1 MLAGV
6 TARSPSFVDVFLT
19 WSRTEPGVTAVLKRG
34 AADSGWTEV
43 GRTAGTE
50 LPIQGLNPERAY
62 TVAAAA
68 VLDDGGLVE
77 EDEWETV
84 RVAPLADQGTPALPA
99 TPTAF
104 AVSQD
109 GASLS
114 FRWDAATDGVTAC
127 HEIRVGATWEDGI
140 RVAAGIAGTS
150 HTGAWSASGAQTFH
164 QKAVDRQDRTCRAAA
179 TATLTVEPLDDH
191 VTEDT
196 SDEGSGG
203 WTGPITNLEPDAGA
217 LRLARLP
224 EHFGAVAAPFGSFAN
239 VPCFAKYWP
248 EGVYETPPFAA
259 GQVEK
264 QRVELDLGVEQPVDA
279 ALPFSAVRRPALG
292 ARRRRDGDLV
302 QLGTRGFAS
311 RNSWRVTPLLP
322 PDMTV
327 EIDTSQTAAG
337 PWDGRRPY
345 LPGTYA
351 FWRCRLRVTVRG
363 DGLRFVRIP
372 RLVIRRRK
380 FNRKLEGEV
389 IVGPDDPVVVVFPEP
404 FQNVPKV
411 TAHLLGYPGSVE
423 IVAVTP
429 THVTLQP
436 GAAVFAEDPA
446 TFAPTIHWQ
455 AMGT

>member
-1 MLAGV
+1 MPDANL
-6 TARSPSFVDVFLT
+6 RSIDVQLS
-19 WSRTEPGVTAVLKRG
+19 WSSEEPGTTAVLKREAG
-34 AADSGWTEV
+34 DSGWTEI
-43 GRTAGTE
+43 GRTGDSE
-50 LPIQGLNPERAY
+50 LTARGLNPERAY
-62 TVAAAA
+62 MFAATAI
-68 VLDDGGLVE
+68 LDDGAFAPE
-77 EDEWETV
+77 HEWETV
-84 RVAPLADQGTPALPA
+84 RVAPLADQGTPALPT
-99 TPTAF
+99 TPTGF

-109 GASLS
+109 GATLS
-114 FRWDAATDGVTAC
+114 FRWNAATDGVTAS
-127 HEIRVGATWEDGI
+127 HEIRVGTTWEDGT
-140 RVAAGIAGTS
+140 RVAAGIDGTA
-150 HTGAWSASGAQTFH
+150 HTWAWASSGAQTLH
-164 QKAVDRQDRTCRAAA
+164 LKAVDGNDRTSRAAA
-179 TATLTVEPLDDH
+179 TATITVEPLDDH

-203 WTGPITNLEPDAGA
+203 WTGPTTNLEPDAGA

-224 EHFGAVAAPFGSFAN
+224 EHFGAATAPFGSFDG

-248 EGVYETPPFAA
+248 EGTYETLPFDA

-264 QRVELDLGVEQPVDA
+264 QRVELDLGIEQPVDV
-279 ALPFSAVRRPALG
+279 ALPFGAVRRPALG
-292 ARRRRDGDLV
+292 AKRRRDGDLV
-302 QLGTRGFAS
+302 PLGTRGFAS

-322 PDMTV
+322 PDVSV

-337 PWDGRRPY
+337 PWDGWRPY

-351 FWRCRLRVTVRG
+351 FWRCRLRVIVRG
-363 DGLRFVRIP
+363 DGLRFARIP

-389 IVGPDDPVVVVFPEP
+389 VVGPDDPVVVVFPEP

-429 THVTLQP
+429 TQVTLQP
-436 GAAVFAEDPA
+436 GAAVFVEDPA

-455 AMGT
+455 ALGT